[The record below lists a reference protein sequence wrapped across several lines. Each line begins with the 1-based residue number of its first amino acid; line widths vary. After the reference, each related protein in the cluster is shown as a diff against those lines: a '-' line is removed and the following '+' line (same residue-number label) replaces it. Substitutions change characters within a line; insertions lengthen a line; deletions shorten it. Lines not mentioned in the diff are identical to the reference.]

1 MNFLD
6 EVPQDWAARPELSEL
21 RDLFV
26 LAYARPRAAEQLAE
40 AAGIMPGTFPLYD
53 NMRITWRELI
63 REMGNQ
69 GKLRALVQ
77 KAASDPVAAAY
88 APRFREMFKEKPT
101 ITLPQPVGSSD
112 TWWKGDDRS
121 PIIAARLHSER
132 LMERRSRLLP
142 IELAKWIAEA
152 APSIAKLRL
161 RFGDTLAHGTGF
173 LIQDDRILTNHHN
186 VLDPNLGMVSSVI
199 AEFDYE
205 EAFAGT
211 ALVRKGA
218 VDSITNDAD
227 HDWAVIRLESP
238 VQRPPLKLGTPYD
251 IGLDDTVVIIQHPK
265 GAYKQFALEP
275 LAVRYVDDQRIQYV
289 ADTQQGSSGSPVFN
303 SQMQVIALHQ
313 AEADMTVEI
322 GGEPQVIWRNQG
334 IHYSQ
339 LVSGLNR
346 CGISFL
352 KN

>member
-1 MNFLD
+1 VNFLD
-6 EVPQDWAARPELSEL
+6 EIPPDWTRPELSEL
-21 RDLFV
+21 RDVFV

-40 AAGIMPGTFPLYD
+40 AADIVPGTFPLYND
-53 NMRITWRELI
+53 MRMTWRELI
-63 REMGNQ
+63 RVMGNQ

-77 KAASDPVAAAY
+77 KAASDPAAAAY
-88 APRFREMFKEKPT
+88 APRFREMLKEKPT

-112 TWWKGDDRS
+112 VWWKGDDRS
-121 PIIAARLHSER
+121 PAVAARLHAER
-132 LMERRSRLLP
+132 LMERRSRLMP
-142 IELAKWIAEA
+142 IELAKWIADA

-161 RFGDTLAHGTGF
+161 RFGDTVAHGTGF
-173 LIQDDRILTNHHN
+173 LIQDDHILTNHHN
-186 VLDPNLGMVSSVI
+186 VRDPNLGMISSVI

-218 VDSITNDAD
+218 VDSIISDAD
-227 HDWAVIRLESP
+227 HDWAVIRLEAP
-238 VQRPPLKLGTPYD
+238 VKRPPLKLGTPYD
-251 IGLDDTVVIIQHPK
+251 IGPDDTVVIIQHPQ

-303 SQMQVIALHQ
+303 SRMQIIALHQ
-313 AEADMTVEI
+313 AEADMTVEVE
-322 GGEPQVIWRNQG
+322 GEPQVIWRNQG
-334 IHYSQ
+334 IHYSK
-339 LVSGLNR
+339 LMSGLKKN
-346 CGISFL
+346 GIAFL